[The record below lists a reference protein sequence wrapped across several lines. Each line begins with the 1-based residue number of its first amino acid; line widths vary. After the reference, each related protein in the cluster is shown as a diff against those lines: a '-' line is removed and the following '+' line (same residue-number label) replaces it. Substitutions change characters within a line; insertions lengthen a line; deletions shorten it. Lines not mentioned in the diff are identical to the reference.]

1 MPDSFLYFV
10 AEQIYSKHENE
21 LDKVLIVVPST
32 RAGRFIYNHLKTLIK
47 GQVSWLPECKGIS
60 ALVEDLSSINSSDRL
75 ELTLTLYKT
84 HQKNNPDDSLES
96 FLKWGG
102 TALTDFNEIENYLLD
117 GQRVFS
123 DLRDIK
129 EIEDWSFNEAVLS
142 KDQTQ
147 FLEFWD
153 YLGRLKSDF
162 DAALKKEKTG
172 YSGLI
177 IRAAIEELENGNIP
191 TEWKKIYFVGLNAIS
206 ASEKRL
212 ITLLKLEGLAELISD
227 SDSYYHDNPIQEAG
241 YFMRKQEEFFDIK
254 HVLSDY
260 FKEEKEINFIKAN
273 TTLGMTSMAASLV
286 STNSENTA
294 LVLGDEKLLVPL
306 LSSLPEEINEANIT
320 MGYPLTDGMVWRGI
334 HKLFK
339 LKTEMAKSEKASVS
353 VLESLS
359 NDPFI
364 SSLFLKTSVYI
375 GRMGELLM
383 KNRIGLTVSEVK
395 KLFSEEEALRSIM
408 ESSSAAELLQTLN
421 EFLEVAYRKYEH
433 LSGFMK
439 EQIAISHQFLQR
451 LQAKISEVK
460 ELNTISN
467 LSYFI
472 DQLVNNEKVPFLG
485 EPYGG
490 IQIMGLLEARALDFE
505 HVIFCGATDAL
516 MPAISAET
524 SFIPF
529 ELKAIYGLPTNREK
543 EAVFAYSFY
552 RLLQRA
558 KKADFIYVETEDGLI
573 ANEKSRFLTQLE
585 HELPKYSP
593 TVINYKTAQSE
604 TASEHLKETKITK
617 TEEHREK
624 IKALLARG
632 ISASAMNTF
641 ISCPADFYY
650 KYIVGLKEP
659 DKVDEL
665 VHASITGSI
674 LHNTLEE
681 LYKPLVGRV
690 LSVSEVNGVIKNSV
704 AALDAEVDSQNLT
717 EVMSGGENK
726 LEYLVMRQKLQN
738 FLKWELSE
746 VKKLEKQGKF
756 ITIVSLEQK
765 YKAVIPGVQTPDG
778 SPVTLSGFIDRI
790 DRVGNELR
798 IIDYK
803 SGKVEQAE
811 LKLGE
816 VLDFSGGKRG
826 KALQLLVYG
835 LLVGHASLEYLSE
848 GFTVGNVSLKNIS
861 KGLINVTQGEGR
873 KYAEVKITA
882 DFSEEI
888 KESFNIIFQEMMHG
902 IEYFQHEEEAKYCD
916 FCLKD

>member
-1 MPDSFLYFV
+1 MPDSFLYNV
-10 AEQIYSKHENE
+10 AEQIYSKHESE

-32 RAGRFIYNHLKTLIK
+32 RAGRFIYNHLKTLLK
-47 GQVSWLPECKGIS
+47 GEVSWLPECKGIS
-60 ALVEDLSSINSSDRL
+60 ALVEDLSSITPSDRL
-75 ELTLTLYKT
+75 ELTLTLFKV
-84 HQKNNPDDSLES
+84 HHKNNIDDGLES

-117 GQRVFS
+117 GKRVFS

-129 EIEDWSFNEAVLS
+129 EIEDWSFNEKVLS

-153 YLGRLKSDF
+153 YLGRLKADF
-162 DAALKKEKTG
+162 DEALKLEKTG

-177 IRAAIEELENGNIP
+177 IRAAITELENGNIP

-212 ITLLKLEGLAELISD
+212 ITLLKQEGLAEIISD

-241 YFMRKQEEFFDIK
+241 YFMRKQEEYFGIK
-254 HVLSDY
+254 HSLSDY

-273 TTLGMTSMAASLV
+273 TALGMPSVASSLV
-286 STNSENTA
+286 SKDSENTA
-294 LVLGDEKLLVPL
+294 LILGDEKLLVPL

-353 VLESLS
+353 VLESLP

-364 SSLFLKTSVYI
+364 SSLFLKTSVYTD
-375 GRMGELLM
+375 RVSKLLM
-383 KNRIGLTVSEVK
+383 KNRIGLTSAEVK
-395 KLFSEEEALRSIM
+395 NLFSDEEALLRIM
-408 ESSSAAELLQTLN
+408 ESSSAADLMHTLN
-421 EFLEVAYRKYEH
+421 EFLEVAFKKYEH
-433 LSGFMK
+433 LSDFMK

-460 ELNTISN
+460 ELNSIPN

-552 RLLQRA
+552 RLIQRA
-558 KKADFIYVETEDGLI
+558 KKVDFIYVETEDGLV
-573 ANEKSRFLTQLE
+573 ANEKSRFLNQLE

-593 TVINYKTAQSE
+593 TIINYKMAQSE
-604 TASEHLKETKITK
+604 TSSELLKETKITK

-632 ISASAMNTF
+632 ISASAINTF

-659 DKVDEL
+659 DKLDEV
-665 VHASITGSI
+665 VHPSITGSI
-674 LHNTLEE
+674 LHDTLEK
-681 LYKPLVGRV
+681 LYQPVVGKV
-690 LSVSEVNGVIKNSV
+690 LTMAEINGIIKNSLTV
-704 AALDAEVDSQNLT
+704 LDGELDKHNLT
-717 EVMSGGENK
+717 DIMSGGENK

-746 VKKLEKQGKF
+746 VKKIEKQGRF

-765 YKAVIPGVQTPDG
+765 YKAAIQGIQMPDG
-778 SPVTLSGFIDRI
+778 EPVTLSGFIDRI
-790 DRVGNELR
+790 DRVGSELR
-798 IIDYK
+798 IVDYK
-803 SGKVEQAE
+803 SGSVDQSDLSLIE
-811 LKLGE
+811 L
-816 VLDFSGGKRG
+816 LDFSGGKKG

-835 LLVGHASLEYLSE
+835 LLVGQQSPEYLNE

-861 KGLINVTQGEGR
+861 KGLINVR
-873 KYAEVKITA
+873 IKKDKKYSEVKITSE
-882 DFSEEI
+882 FSEEI
-888 KESFNIIFQEMMHG
+888 KESFNTIFQEMLHG
-902 IEYFQHEEEAKYCD
+902 LEYFQHDEDAKYCD
-916 FCLKD
+916 FCLKN